1 MDFEE
6 IWQENKSFILM
17 LLAGVVVFTV
27 AYMIIDSSFSNEIRS
42 NVARTR
48 TAKRRAK
55 AQELDRGVLK
65 SVERRLGEVEVELQ
79 ELEREL
85 AYRPSPG
92 FTLVG
97 VTRAPDIYFNE
108 MVQKLLKER
117 VEPAASLDIRIP
129 ADLGL
134 GSITPKTA
142 QEREWYLNGLDVVS
156 RCCLAGMA
164 AGVEAIEPIRIAKMP
179 KKSRTSRNEVTP
191 YLRPLTVK
199 MTVKGKPSA
208 IDNMLRDIMLPGS
221 RLSIA
226 KARITS
232 MDQTGKRRQTFVDES
247 IVVMDL
253 TVRALLLDAKG
264 EPIGAKT
271 GRM

>member
-17 LLAGVVVFTV
+17 LLAGVVVFTI
-27 AYMIIDSSFSNEIRS
+27 AYFIVDGSFSSEIRS
-42 NVARTR
+42 NRSRAT
-48 TAKRRAK
+48 TAEKRAEQQKLPSGAVR
-55 AQELDRGVLK
+55 
-65 SVERRLGEVEVELQ
+65 SIERRLAEIEDELQ
-79 ELEREL
+79 HLESEL
-85 AYRPSPG
+85 AYRPSAG

-97 VTRAPDIYFNE
+97 VSRSPDIYFNE

-134 GSITPKTA
+134 GSITPKTTA
-142 QEREWYLNGLDVVS
+142 EREWYLNGLDVVS

-164 AGVEAIEPIRIAKMP
+164 AGVEAIEPIRISKMP
-179 KKSRTSRNEVTP
+179 KKSRTDRNEATP
-191 YLRPLTVK
+191 YLRPLLVK

-208 IDNMLRDIMLPGS
+208 IDNMLRDINLPGS
-221 RLSIA
+221 RLSIM

-232 MDQTGKRRQTFVDES
+232 MDQTGKRRRTFIDES
-247 IVVMDL
+247 NVVMDL
-253 TVRALLLDAKG
+253 DVRALLLDRKG
-264 EPIGAKT
+264 EPVGAKS